1 LFEIIKPDTHID
13 FMGRRKLFVGLS
25 FALLIV
31 GLLAVP
37 LRGIRTGI
45 DFSGGTE
52 LQVAFAGDA
61 PVDEGAIRAA
71 VADFGVEN
79 ADVVRFGG
87 LGTREFL
94 IKFQGDLRPPG
105 SEPASEPQAELTP
118 DQRAAGLAAFESAL
132 ESGIGPLE
140 VQRVEFV
147 GPKVG
152 EDLRRDGMLAMVL
165 SWIAILIYIGF
176 RFSLSYAPGA
186 VVGLI
191 HDIAVTC
198 GIWVLLG
205 FQFDLQVLAA
215 LLTLVGY
222 SINDTIVVY
231 DRIREN
237 LAVRTK
243 HDLEKVVNDALNQ
256 TLSRTI
262 LTGLTTLSALLALIV
277 LGGPVIRPFAL
288 VMFIGIVIG
297 TYSSLFVAAPI
308 MIWVEQRRARAA
320 APATARA

>member
-1 LFEIIKPDTHID
+1 
-13 FMGRRKLFVGLS
+13 
-25 FALLIV
+25 
-31 GLLAVP
+31 
-37 LRGIRTGI
+37 
-45 DFSGGTE
+45 
-52 LQVAFAGDA
+52 
-61 PVDEGAIRAA
+61 
-71 VADFGVEN
+71 
-79 ADVVRFGG
+79 
-87 LGTREFL
+87 
-94 IKFQGDLRPPG
+94 
-105 SEPASEPQAELTP
+105 
-118 DQRAAGLAAFESAL
+118 
-132 ESGIGPLE
+132 
-140 VQRVEFV
+140 
-147 GPKVG
+147 
-152 EDLRRDGMLAMVL
+152 MLAMVL
-165 SWIAILIYIGF
+165 SWIALLIYIGF

-262 LTGLTTLSALLALIV
+262 LTGVTTLTALLALIV

>member
-1 LFEIIKPDTHID
+1 MFEIIKPDTRFD
-13 FMGRRKLFVGLS
+13 FMAWRRPFVAFS
-25 FALLIV
+25 FALLLIGV
-31 GLLAVP
+31 IAVP

-45 DFSGGTE
+45 DFSGGSE
-52 LQVAFAGDA
+52 LQIAFTGDGD
-61 PVDEGAIRAA
+61 VDEGDVRQAVDAFG
-71 VADFGVEN
+71 VAD

-87 LGTREFL
+87 ADAREFL
-94 IKFQGDLRPPG
+94 IKFPGDLRPPG
-105 SEPASEPQAELTP
+105 SEPADGDGQEELTP
-118 DQRAAGLAAFESAL
+118 EERKAGLAAFEAAL
-132 ESGIGPLE
+132 EEKLGPLD

-152 EDLRRDGMLAMVL
+152 KDLRRDGALAMGL
-165 SWIAILIYIGF
+165 SWAAMLIYIGF

-186 VVGLI
+186 VVGI
-191 HDIAVTC
+191 VHDVLVTC

-205 FQFDLQVLAA
+205 FPFDLQVLAA
-215 LLTLVGY
+215 LLTLIGY

-262 LTGLTTLSALLALIV
+262 LTGVTTLTALLALIV
-277 LGGPVIRPFAL
+277 LGGPVLRPFAL

-308 MIWVEQRRARAA
+308 MVWTEQRRARAA
-320 APATARA
+320 S